1 MSLTRINVD
10 AGGNYPVLVGQGLL
24 GELPELLGNRVE
36 KVLVIHPRALRTTG
50 ETVRDDLAAA
60 GLEAVAAEIPDAE
73 EAKHVQVAAFCWQV
87 LGQSDFTRT
96 DAIVTVG
103 GGAVSDL
110 GGFVAATWL
119 RGIKVIHIPTTVL
132 GMVDAA
138 VGGKT
143 GINTA
148 EGKNLVGSFH
158 APAGVLVDLDTLGT
172 LPENELFTGLAEVVK
187 TGFIADPAILD
198 LVANHAK
205 EEIADVHGPVLRE
218 LIERSI
224 RVKAEVVS
232 GDFKESGRREILN
245 YGHTLGHAIEH
256 KERYQWRH
264 GAAVSVGMVFAAEV
278 ASMIKSLPYEVVDLH
293 RELLGKLGLP
303 VGYRSDVWPQLLDT
317 MKRDKKARGAML
329 RMVLLSDIGEPST
342 VEIPDA
348 SILFTAY
355 QEIGEDSPTVSLGI
369 GLGLNCPRP
378 DGRLPLGLLDLPS
391 GAFVDPAPRGCEAR
405 LADCDHHSVIMTEP
419 KKDELV
425 ATTNDLKNGLV
436 LNLDNQ
442 LWQVLEFQHVKP
454 GKGPAFV
461 RTKLKNVISGK
472 IIDKTFNAGTKVETA
487 NVDRRD
493 MQYLY
498 HDGTDYVFMDAKDYD
513 QVNIS
518 AELVGDAANYMLENQ
533 DLQIS
538 FHEGT
543 PLSVEL
549 PPSVELTITHT
560 EPGLQGDRSTGG
572 SKPATLET
580 GYEIQVPLF
589 LEEGV
594 KVKVDTRSGDYL
606 GRVK

>member
-1 MSLTRINVD
+1 MNDQEDGRMSLTRINVD

-205 EEIADVHGPVLRE
+205 DEIADVHGPVLRE

-224 RVKAEVVS
+224 RVKPKSSPATSRSPDDGRSSTTATRSDTRSSTRSATS
-232 GDFKESGRREILN
+232 GATVPPCR
-245 YGHTLGHAIEH
+245 
-256 KERYQWRH
+256 W
-264 GAAVSVGMVFAAEV
+264 GMVFAAEV

-369 GLGLNCPRP
+369 GLGLN
-378 DGRLPLGLLDLPS
+378 
-391 GAFVDPAPRGCEAR
+391 
-405 LADCDHHSVIMTEP
+405 
-419 KKDELV
+419 
-425 ATTNDLKNGLV
+425 
-436 LNLDNQ
+436 
-442 LWQVLEFQHVKP
+442 
-454 GKGPAFV
+454 
-461 RTKLKNVISGK
+461 
-472 IIDKTFNAGTKVETA
+472 
-487 NVDRRD
+487 
-493 MQYLY
+493 
-498 HDGTDYVFMDAKDYD
+498 
-513 QVNIS
+513 
-518 AELVGDAANYMLENQ
+518 
-533 DLQIS
+533 
-538 FHEGT
+538 
-543 PLSVEL
+543 
-549 PPSVELTITHT
+549 
-560 EPGLQGDRSTGG
+560 
-572 SKPATLET
+572 
-580 GYEIQVPLF
+580 
-589 LEEGV
+589 
-594 KVKVDTRSGDYL
+594 
-606 GRVK
+606 